1 MATEE
6 ENSIIKD
13 CMEAGPI
20 KVCGVRTF
28 IIALVVLVPFALLAY
43 ETKSTELLFAATT
56 MVLTYFFGMKTGE
69 KDKEIA
75 DLKAQIAALRI
86 QTSAA
91 TITPIGG

>member
-28 IIALVVLVPFALLAY
+28 IIALVILVPFAYLAFI
-43 ETKSTELLFAATT
+43 TKSTELLFAAAT

-86 QTSAA
+86 QSSAA
-91 TITPIGG
+91 TIAPIGG